1 MDEKQLEQL
10 SSSSG
15 IPLELLSRSIQA
27 RAESS
32 GVTPADILNSWSGGE
47 AINPLPVSN
56 EEVDVVAALG
66 HAELSLED
74 VRDRGARRLVR
85 VRVDRAE
92 GAQVQERGRVRAPAV
107 THRVDLLKR
116 DHDVRLRLAEGPRHR
131 RRELLAQLLGAAAR
145 RRRGLHG
152 QRGHGYESAAGLL
165 VTCGCP
171 KGSPN

>member
-56 EEVDVVAALG
+56 EEVDVV
-66 HAELSLED
+66 EE
-74 VRDRGARRLVR
+74 
-85 VRVDRAE
+85 
-92 GAQVQERGRVRAPAV
+92 AV
-107 THRVDLLKR
+107 IEEAV
-116 DHDVRLRLAEGPRHR
+116 VEEAVEPSPGPP
-131 RRELLAQLLGAAAR
+131 EPPPGPS
-145 RRRGLHG
+145 
-152 QRGHGYESAAGLL
+152 EPS
-165 VTCGCP
+165 
-171 KGSPN
+171 K